1 MTTKKNPA
9 LEEDK
14 RQFVFLGFNI
24 PSIKSDLK
32 IAAAAFYNKIKKPF
46 LTTLKKKKKKKKN
59 EDAIVLI
66 TDAEEFM
73 IHEIKKQNNEL
84 EITHLPYIP

>member
-1 MTTKKNPA
+1 MPWIMTTKKNPA

-32 IAAAAFYNKIKKPF
+32 IAAAAA
-46 LTTLKKKKKKKKN
+46 
-59 EDAIVLI
+59 DS
-66 TDAEEFM
+66 DM
-73 IHEIKKQNNEL
+73 
-84 EITHLPYIP
+84 